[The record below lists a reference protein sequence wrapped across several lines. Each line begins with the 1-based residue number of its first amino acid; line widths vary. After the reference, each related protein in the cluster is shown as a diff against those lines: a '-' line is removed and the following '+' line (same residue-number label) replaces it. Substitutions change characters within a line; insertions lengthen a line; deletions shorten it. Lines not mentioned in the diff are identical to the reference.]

1 MANQIVE
8 RIFLFMEMLKLINVG
23 EIKEI
28 DYHDSLIS
36 NESIDVGIDRQAG
49 ILKKE
54 RQQVFVCLLL
64 EEHDTI

>member
-1 MANQIVE
+1 MG
-8 RIFLFMEMLKLINVG
+8 EM
-23 EIKEI
+23 KEI

-36 NESIDVGIDRQAG
+36 NESIDVGIDWQAG

-64 EEHDTI
+64 KEHDTI

>member
-8 RIFLFMEMLKLINVG
+8 RIFLFMETLKLINVG
-23 EIKEI
+23 EMKEI

-36 NESIDVGIDRQAG
+36 NESINVGIDRQAG